1 MAANIRFDKGR
12 HPRGK
17 IGFVVLAM
25 EQTVEDD
32 VFAVTPPGV
41 GVHFTRVPMSNQV
54 TAETLA
60 AMEPGIV
67 DAAALL
73 LPQGELTVLCY
84 TCNSGTM
91 VIGEQKVM
99 DALNRAN
106 PGAAATTVM
115 TGVVRA
121 LRALEARRLLVVT
134 PYVDDV
140 NVHVSRFLNERGFEI
155 AALRGLGIADN
166 SDIDRVEPEFIRAY
180 ARDLDV
186 SGVDAVAL
194 VCGAMR
200 TMDIVGALEQ
210 DLGLPVIASNQAM
223 MWDCL
228 RLCGVDDDFPAYGR
242 IFSLNAAAH
251 KEVCLK

>member
-1 MAANIRFDKGR
+1 MISNIRFDKGR

-32 VFAVTPPGV
+32 VFVTTPPGV
-41 GVHFTRVPMSNQV
+41 GVHFTRIPMSNQV

-60 AMEPGIV
+60 AMEPGIT

-73 LPQGELTVLCY
+73 LPQGNLSVLCY

-99 DALNRAN
+99 AALKKAN
-106 PGAAATTVM
+106 PEAQATTVM
-115 TGVVRA
+115 TGVIRA
-121 LRALEARRLLVVT
+121 LRALKAKRLMVVT

-140 NVHVSRFLNERGFEI
+140 NTHVSRFLAERGFEI
-155 AALRGLGIADN
+155 AALHGMGIEDN
-166 SDIDRVEPEFIRAY
+166 SDIDRMEPEFIREY
-180 ARDLDV
+180 VRGLDV
-186 SGVDAVAL
+186 SGIDAVAL

-200 TMDIVGALEQ
+200 TMDIVGALEK
-210 DLGLPVIASNQAM
+210 DLGVPVIASNQAM

-242 IFSLNAAAH
+242 IFSLKTAAH
-251 KEVCLK
+251 KEVC